1 MQKKKQGWSAP
12 ADARRLPGSG
22 FADAEHPGP
31 AFYADTLGARFAVL
45 HPDGLNVFHFSGGL
59 AFHAISFHRFA
70 SWIFTF
76 FIVANLKLA
85 KGSAMRQSAV
95 PSSRIIPG
103 RHLKI
108 GIGFAG
114 FTQGTV
120 GKPAVVVS
128 CNVIWVY

>member
-1 MQKKKQGWSAP
+1 MKKKQGRSVP
-12 ADARRLPGSG
+12 ANARYIPGSG

-31 AFYADTLGARFAVL
+31 AFYADTLGAQFAVL
-45 HPDGLNVFHFSGGL
+45 HPYGPGILHFPIGF
-59 AFHAISFHRFA
+59 AFHTISFHRFA

-76 FIVANLKLA
+76 VVAATLKLA
-85 KGSAMRQSAV
+85 KGFAMRRSALPV
-95 PSSRIIPG
+95 SRIIPG

-114 FTQGTV
+114 FPQGTV

-128 CNVIWVY
+128 CNIIWVY